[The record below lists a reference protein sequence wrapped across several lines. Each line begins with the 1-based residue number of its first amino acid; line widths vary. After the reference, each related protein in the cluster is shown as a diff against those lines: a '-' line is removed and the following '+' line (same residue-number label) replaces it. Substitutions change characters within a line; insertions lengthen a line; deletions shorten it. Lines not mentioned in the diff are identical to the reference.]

1 MSEIVSMGTRR
12 YALEIE
18 APLTRRFKMRLER
31 AVTHAI
37 LNPTRALPTLRRAV
51 LAATAQLRAQGLS
64 DEDVRE
70 LFTRLIEDVAR
81 DKAIDAT
88 SIVSGHPRWFDL
100 TARVLVWTETS
111 AGPSDHDGPA
121 NGTHG

>member
-1 MSEIVSMGTRR
+1 MGTRR
-12 YALEIE
+12 YALEIT

-51 LAATAQLRAQGLS
+51 LSATAQLRAQGVR
-64 DEDVRE
+64 DEEIRAI
-70 LFTRLIEDVAR
+70 FTRLIEDVAR

-100 TARVLVWTETS
+100 AARVLVWTETS
-111 AGPSDHDGPA
+111 GGPVDHDEPPERSQG
-121 NGTHG
+121 

>member
-1 MSEIVSMGTRR
+1 MGTRR

-51 LAATAQLRAQGLS
+51 LAASAQLRAQGLS
-64 DEDVRE
+64 DEEIRE
-70 LFTRLIEDVAR
+70 VFARLVEDVAR

-111 AGPSDHDGPA
+111 ADPSERDESA
-121 NGTHG
+121 NGLQG

>member
-1 MSEIVSMGTRR
+1 MGTRR
-12 YALEIE
+12 YALEIA

-51 LAATAQLRAQGLS
+51 LSATAQLRAQGLR
-64 DEDVRE
+64 DEEIRE
-70 LFTRLIEDVAR
+70 VFTRLIEDVAR
-81 DKAIDAT
+81 EKAIDAT

-111 AGPSDHDGPA
+111 GGPNNPDEPPDRSQG
-121 NGTHG
+121 